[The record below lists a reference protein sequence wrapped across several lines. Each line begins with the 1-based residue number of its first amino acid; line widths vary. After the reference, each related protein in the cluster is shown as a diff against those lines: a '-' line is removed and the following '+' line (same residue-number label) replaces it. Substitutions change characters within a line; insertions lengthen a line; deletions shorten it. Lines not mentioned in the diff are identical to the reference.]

1 MKFNNVLILG
11 SGQIGKEVAR
21 RLLEKE
27 PDLMVIHNLRKEET
41 ETCVENFEK
50 IFKNTKF
57 VKSYGDTFMPYNLNK
72 VYDMKE
78 KLEHQD
84 ELINFFYSD
93 LDEEV
98 LKKST
103 VYQLVAK
110 YNPDIIVDAMNS
122 GTVLGS
128 HFNPD
133 EIKREIAND
142 SVAKDVYVTHLL
154 NDYTQKAVNF
164 VLSVK
169 LAMEEFKVK
178 KFIKVSTTGLGGMG
192 MNMPYTHGDTPK
204 SSLSYALMGKI
215 SASGT
220 LHQLLWRLAS
230 DVDLDI
236 SLIIPSTYV
245 GYDSAKFEPIETD
258 IGLIKKFE
266 KFENKKLAV
275 GEKLSYANGDE
286 KDEYLEFPV
295 VRAGENH
302 VYSLYELNA
311 LTAIGQMEAITKE
324 EVADAVIEDLFG
336 KRRRNMLYEMD
347 KASLGPT
354 YAGCA
359 MAEKSKNEIKELMDK
374 HNVTSIATGNLG
386 ATSAKDLYELYLIK
400 CVCETVDKLRN
411 CNSELIHKSIC
422 EYLNDNPEL
431 VVEMVSLGLPVVK
444 EDKEIYIGKYS
455 LYPSVK
461 DDLTVTEERLEHWIS
476 TAWVDVRIDAVEK
489 WRNFIIR
496 AYEDANKLS
505 ERKTFMLNR
514 NISAIKDNY
523 DVGEI
528 LAYYLN
534 MKESGRKSLDV

>member
-1 MKFNNVLILG
+1 
-11 SGQIGKEVAR
+11 
-21 RLLEKE
+21 
-27 PDLMVIHNLRKEET
+27 
-41 ETCVENFEK
+41 
-50 IFKNTKF
+50 
-57 VKSYGDTFMPYNLNK
+57 
-72 VYDMKE
+72 MKE
-78 KLEHQD
+78 KLKHQD

-133 EIKREIAND
+133 EIKREVVND

-178 KFIKVSTTGLGGMG
+178 KFIKVSTTGLGGMS

-220 LHQLLWRLAS
+220 LHHLLWRLAS
-230 DVDLDI
+230 DVDLDV

-266 KFENKKLAV
+266 DFEDKKLTV
-275 GEKLSYANGDE
+275 GEKLSYASGNE

-302 VYSLYELNA
+302 VYSLYELSA

-386 ATSAKDLYELYLIK
+386 ATSAKDLYEIYLIK

-411 CNSELIHKSIC
+411 CNSDVIHKAIC
-422 EYLNDNPEL
+422 EYLNENPEL

-444 EDKEIYIGKYS
+444 ENKEIYIGKYS

-461 DDLTVTEERLEHWIS
+461 DDLTVTEEKLEHWIN
-476 TAWVDVRIDAVEK
+476 TAWVDVRIGAVDK
-489 WRNFIIR
+489 WRNFIIN
-496 AYEDANKLS
+496 AYEDAKKFS
-505 ERKTFMLNR
+505 EYKTFKLNR
-514 NISAIKDNY
+514 NISAIKDDY

-534 MKESGRKSLDV
+534 MKESGRKRLDV